1 METIFKLKATELDR
15 SFIESVK
22 NLFKDRE
29 IEISIKPTQDETE
42 FLLSSPANK
51 KHLLE
56 AIKEVKKNKNLI
68 RFTGKE
74 FEETTEKLEYSH

>member
-1 METIFKLKATELDR
+1 METVFKLKAKDLDG
-15 SFIESVK
+15 SFIDSVK

-42 FLLSSPANK
+42 YLFNTPANK
-51 KHLLE
+51 KKLLE
-56 AIKEVKKNKNLI
+56 AIKDVKQNKNLI

-74 FEETTEKLEYSH
+74 FEELYEKMLSA

>member
-1 METIFKLKATELDR
+1 METVFKLKAAELDKG
-15 SFIESVK
+15 FIVSVK

-29 IEISIKPTQDETE
+29 IEISIKLIQDETE
-42 FLLSSPANK
+42 FLFNNPANK
-51 KHLLE
+51 KHLLD

-74 FEETTEKLEYSH
+74 FEELQEKLLSE